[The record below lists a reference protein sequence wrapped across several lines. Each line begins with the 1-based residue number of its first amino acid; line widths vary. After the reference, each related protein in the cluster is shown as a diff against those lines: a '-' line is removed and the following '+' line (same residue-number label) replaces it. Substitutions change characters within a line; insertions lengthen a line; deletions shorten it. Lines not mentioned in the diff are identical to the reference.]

1 MEEYYFQLLRWGS
14 LRKEQI
20 WREKKIKT
28 FLDMLSWDYYQIS
41 QGRCSKG
48 K

>member
-20 WREKKIKT
+20 WREKKNKDIFRHAK
-28 FLDMLSWDYYQIS
+28 LGLLSDFS
-41 QGRCSKG
+41 M
-48 K
+48 